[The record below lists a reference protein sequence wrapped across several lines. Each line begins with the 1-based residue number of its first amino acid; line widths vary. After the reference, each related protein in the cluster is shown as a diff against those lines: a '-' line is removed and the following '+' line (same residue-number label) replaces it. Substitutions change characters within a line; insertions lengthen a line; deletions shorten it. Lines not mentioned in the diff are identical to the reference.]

1 MKPNTFLLAAG
12 LMLAL
17 TACRGSRGTV
27 AEPPAPE
34 PPPPI
39 PYARYE
45 DFDPERYPDTPPAT
59 DVPVNHDLPAVLMDA
74 RPAPVE
80 TPRTNRPVGPRTTR
94 TLSGYRIQINSTVE
108 KNEALRLEQIARS
121 WEQGLSAA
129 EQRQLQPY
137 GSWQVYV
144 RYHQPYFRIR
154 VGDYATRAEAQRA
167 LALVKRQFGN
177 AFIVPDTVTITGG
190 ANE

>member
-1 MKPNTFLLAAG
+1 MKPNLLFLLALLLG
-12 LMLAL
+12 TLG
-17 TACRGSRGTV
+17 ACRGARETV
-27 AEPPAPE
+27 AEPPAPA
-34 PPPPI
+34 PPPI
-39 PYARYE
+39 PYALYE
-45 DFDPERYPDTPPAT
+45 DFDLGRYPDPLPAT
-59 DVPVNHDLPAVLMDA
+59 EVEVRHDLPAVLVGP
-74 RPAPVE
+74 RPTLPE
-80 TPRTNRPVGPRTTR
+80 PPRTDRRVGPRTTR

-129 EQRQLQPY
+129 EQRTLQPY

-144 RYHQPYFRIR
+144 RYHQPYFRVR

-167 LALVKRQFGN
+167 LTLVKRQFGN

-190 ANE
+190 GDQ